1 MSVLET
7 PRILFS
13 GEIDWDP
20 IVTNNYNDFYD
31 ELDSE
36 TLFPT
41 VADRVKAFR
50 QEAIAAVWP
59 PKINWNPHG
68 THRSNFYN
76 TEISGSDLGDGVVS
90 TDAFVGSPANFRG
103 MLVDLEPYGGYTSQL
118 FFDTLSFGI
127 AGGCRIVAPRSSRFT
142 ARYINFSRYLG
153 KDVFRAGV
161 ASVVWQS
168 SFAKETLTIDAF
180 NSDVLQ
186 KLQDA
191 LKADDVL
198 GLTVQW
204 NAYRTI
210 YFNDPSYTQGNT
222 QPPAKLMA
230 KLSGGGFQP
239 NPARSRVVG
248 VLGLWR
254 RNEPASEPGD
264 RVLLVSDNGPVT
276 TAHARVTGSSLTLD
290 LSNSISET
298 GTKLQKQ
305 DLGDLNVVAV
315 PSSGN
320 PVTLGTLTYPQYDEK
335 AYLATS
341 GIVTIPLTADAAKL
355 AAEAALQLRDSQGNV
370 LLAETDLRAVP
381 LVPNLYLDEGQTGMA
396 VFQVYERGVPAGE
409 GISVTI
415 AVMSADGNTILTSF
429 ALTTAA
435 DGTVSFPVPGLQG
448 SITAYVAIP
457 GPNPQLPTDGINPP
471 INTYMYVR
479 VLAADSTL
487 AALPPTWDNVYRHV
501 LSNWKA
507 MAPCMD
513 NWLDLESEK
522 QVRAYGSLIR
532 KLTSP
537 SAFENFRYM
546 PVTRDLTAGARTLLY
561 NFLGEVPE
569 QSRAAAPMMLGAK
582 VTAEAAPET
591 PKAPEGV
598 NFAKLS
604 RNHRS

>member
-1 MSVLET
+1 
-7 PRILFS
+7 
-13 GEIDWDP
+13 
-20 IVTNNYNDFYD
+20 
-31 ELDSE
+31 
-36 TLFPT
+36 
-41 VADRVKAFR
+41 
-50 QEAIAAVWP
+50 
-59 PKINWNPHG
+59 
-68 THRSNFYN
+68 
-76 TEISGSDLGDGVVS
+76 
-90 TDAFVGSPANFRG
+90 
-103 MLVDLEPYGGYTSQL
+103 
-118 FFDTLSFGI
+118 
-127 AGGCRIVAPRSSRFT
+127 
-142 ARYINFSRYLG
+142 
-153 KDVFRAGV
+153 
-161 ASVVWQS
+161 
-168 SFAKETLTIDAF
+168 
-180 NSDVLQ
+180 
-186 KLQDA
+186 
-191 LKADDVL
+191 
-198 GLTVQW
+198 
-204 NAYRTI
+204 
-210 YFNDPSYTQGNT
+210 
-222 QPPAKLMA
+222 MA

-264 RVLLVSDNGPVT
+264 RVLLVSGNSPVT

-298 GTKLQKQ
+298 GTELQKQ
-305 DLGDLNVVAV
+305 DLGNLNVVAV

-320 PVTLGTLTYPQYDEK
+320 PVTLGTLTYPQYDK
-335 AYLATS
+335 QAYLATS
-341 GIVTIPLTADAAKL
+341 GIVTIPLTTDAAKL

-457 GPNPQLPTDGINPP
+457 GPHPQLPTGGINPP

-479 VLAADSTL
+479 VLAADDTL

-582 VTAEAAPET
+582 ATAEAAPEP
-591 PKAPEGV
+591 PKAPDGV

-604 RNHRS
+604 RNQRS

>member
-20 IVTNNYNDFYD
+20 IVTNNYDDFYN

-36 TLFPT
+36 TIFPT
-41 VADRVKAFR
+41 VAERVKAFR
-50 QEAIAAVWP
+50 QEAIAAVRP

-76 TEISGSDLGDGVVS
+76 TEISGADLGGGVVN

-103 MLVDLEPYGGYTSQL
+103 MLVDLEPYGAFTSQL
-118 FFDTLSFGI
+118 FFDALSFGI
-127 AGGCRIVAPRSSRFT
+127 EGGCRIVAPRSSRFS

-153 KDVFRAGV
+153 KDKFRAGV

-186 KLQDA
+186 KLREA
-191 LKADDVL
+191 LKADDVA

-204 NAYRTI
+204 NTYRTI
-210 YFNDPSYTQGNT
+210 YFNDPSYTQDNLK
-222 QPPAKLMA
+222 PPEQLIADLN
-230 KLSGGGFQP
+230 GGGFQP

-248 VLGLWR
+248 VIGLWR
-254 RNEPASEPGD
+254 RNEPANEPGD
-264 RVLLVSDNGPVT
+264 RTLLVSGNNSVS

-298 GTKLQKQ
+298 GTDLQKQ
-305 DLGDLNVVAV
+305 DLGALNVVAV

-320 PVTLGTLTYPQYDEK
+320 PVTLGTLTYPQYDK
-335 AYLATS
+335 QAYLATS
-341 GIVTIPLTADAAKL
+341 GIVTIPLTADGAKL
-355 AAEAALQLRDSQGNV
+355 ATEGALQLRDSQGNV
-370 LLAETDLRAVP
+370 LLEETDLRAVP
-381 LVPNLYLDEGQTGMA
+381 LVQNLYLDEGQTGMA
-396 VFQVYERGVPAGE
+396 VFQVYNRGVPAGE

-415 AVMSADGNTILTSF
+415 AVMSADGSTILTSF

-457 GPNPQLPTDGINPP
+457 GPNPQLPADGINPP
-471 INTYMYVR
+471 VNTYMYVR

-513 NWLDLESEK
+513 NWLDLESEQ

-569 QSRAAAPMMLGAK
+569 QSRAAALAPD
-582 VTAEAAPET
+582 TA
-591 PKAPEGV
+591 KAPEGV

>member
-20 IVTNNYNDFYD
+20 IVTNNYADFYN
-31 ELDSE
+31 ENDSE
-36 TLFPT
+36 TVFPT

-50 QEAIAAVWP
+50 EEAIAAVWP

-68 THRSNFYN
+68 THRSNLYN
-76 TEISGSDLGDGVVS
+76 TEISGADLGDGVVH

-103 MLVDLEPYGGYTSQL
+103 MLVDLEPYGAFTSQL
-118 FFDTLSFGI
+118 FFDAISFGI
-127 AGGCRIVAPRSSRFT
+127 DGGCRIVAPRNSRFT

-153 KDVFRAGV
+153 KDKFRAGV

-168 SFAKETLTIDAF
+168 SFPKETLTIDAF
-180 NSDVLQ
+180 NSDALQ
-186 KLQDA
+186 KLQTA
-191 LKADDVL
+191 LKADDVA

-210 YFNDPSYTQGNT
+210 YFNDPSYTQDDT
-222 QPPAKLMA
+222 KQPAKLLA

-239 NPARSRVVG
+239 NPARRVVG
-248 VLGLWR
+248 VIGLWR
-254 RNEPASEPGD
+254 RNEPANEPGD
-264 RVLLVSDNGPVT
+264 RVLLVSGTSPVS

-290 LSNSISET
+290 LSSSISET
-298 GTKLQKQ
+298 GPDLQKQ
-305 DLGDLNVVAV
+305 NLGDLNVVAV

-320 PVTLGTLTYPQYDEK
+320 PVTLGTLTYPQYDK
-335 AYLATS
+335 QAYLATS
-341 GIVTIPLTADAAKL
+341 GIVTIPLTADDVKIAT
-355 AAEAALQLRDSQGNV
+355 EAALQLRDSQGNV
-370 LLAETDLRAVP
+370 LLAETNLRAVP

-396 VFQVYERGVPAGE
+396 VFQVYDRGVPAGE

-415 AVMSADGNTILTSF
+415 AVMSADGGSILTSF

-435 DGTVSFPVPGLQG
+435 DGTVSFPLPGIQG

-457 GPNPQLPTDGINPP
+457 GPNPQLPTNGIYPP
-471 INTYMYVR
+471 VNTYMYVR
-479 VLAADSTL
+479 VLAADNTI
-487 AALPPTWDNVYRHV
+487 AALPPTWGNVYRHV

-522 QVRAYGSLIR
+522 QVRAYGALIR

-537 SAFENFRYM
+537 AAFENFRYM

-569 QSRAAAPMMLGAK
+569 QSSAAAPMMLSATA
-582 VTAEAAPET
+582 TAEAAPDT
-591 PKAPEGV
+591 APAPGGV

-604 RNHRS
+604 RNQRG